1 MEEDN
6 IEKHLCGKH
15 IERILRSLPMGSDI
29 DYEDMMK
36 IYRDDLT
43 KPKDLYCLFVC
54 KGNCYERK

>member
-6 IEKHLCGKH
+6 LEKRLCGKH
-15 IERILRSLPMGSDI
+15 IERILKSLPVGEGI

-36 IYRDDLT
+36 IYRDDLA
-43 KPKDLYCLFVC
+43 KPKDLYCLFAR